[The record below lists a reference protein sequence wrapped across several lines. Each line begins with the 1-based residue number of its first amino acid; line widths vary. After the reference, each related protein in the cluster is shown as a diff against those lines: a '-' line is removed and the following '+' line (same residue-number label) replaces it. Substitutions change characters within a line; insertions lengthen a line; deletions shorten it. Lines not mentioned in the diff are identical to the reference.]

1 MRGRTVRSHLDR
13 SDTLSIEIFDFLIK
27 IIKIFQKIDGFA
39 KFWTKIWLLPW
50 KCPFFI
56 FPNDCLFCLFQ
67 KKSVNKFEPFEE
79 LIFLVSVPVCTL
91 KFQKCPIPKI
101 LIGLTF
107 YRFLSLRFSEFLSHY
122 SAIYNSEKLKG
133 SSVILKK
140 FNCSNSHNFG
150 QNQNA

>member
-1 MRGRTVRSHLDR
+1 MVSRNSGLK
-13 SDTLSIEIFDFLIK
+13 FDFCPENVSILF
-27 IIKIFQKIDGFA
+27 FQMIVYFV
-39 KFWTKIWLLPW
+39 FLR
-50 KCPFFI
+50 
-56 FPNDCLFCLFQ
+56 